1 MANSNISTELVQS
14 YSYKDLDGNAVKA
27 SYSALKSGQT
37 HYVDVPG
44 IPELRAAAA
53 EYAMSHG
60 VQNVTSDNIIITS
73 GVQESRFLA
82 SQVVTAPGGKV
93 ALPKVAHPGNRL
105 ALSLRGCQVYESE
118 CDEQSGWLMAS
129 DMFNSDG
136 VVGSDTVLIENP
148 SRFSGAIYQ
157 SNGTNWIGLFCAKT
171 SMPNDFTW
179 RCKTNN
185 LFFTM

>member
-14 YSYKDLDGNAVKA
+14 YSYKDLDGEAVKA

-93 ALPKVAHPGNRL
+93 ALPKVSHPGNRL
-105 ALSLRGCQVYESE
+105 ALSLRGCQLYESE
-118 CDEQSGWLMAS
+118 CD
-129 DMFNSDG
+129 
-136 VVGSDTVLIENP
+136 
-148 SRFSGAIYQ
+148 
-157 SNGTNWIGLFCAKT
+157 
-171 SMPNDFTW
+171 
-179 RCKTNN
+179 
-185 LFFTM
+185 